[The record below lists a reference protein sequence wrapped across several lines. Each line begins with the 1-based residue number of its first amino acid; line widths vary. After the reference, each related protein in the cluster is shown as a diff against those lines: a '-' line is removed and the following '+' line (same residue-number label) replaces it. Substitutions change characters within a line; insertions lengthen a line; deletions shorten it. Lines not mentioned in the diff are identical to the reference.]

1 MVFLVENGKYVP
13 KVVRLGVSNFDV
25 SEVVSGLNEGDS
37 VAILNVA
44 AMQAR
49 QQEEMD
55 RIRSRGGVPGMQRQQ
70 PQSQQ
75 GGKRQGGGATR

>member
-1 MVFLVENGKYVP
+1 VNNGKYSP
-13 KVVRLGVSNFDV
+13 RTVRLGVSNYDV
-25 SEVVSGLNEGDS
+25 SEVVSGISAGDS

-49 QQEEMD
+49 QQEDMD

-70 PQSQQ
+70 PQQAQ
-75 GGKRQGGGATR
+75 RPGASGNR

>member
-70 PQSQQ
+70 PQGQQ
-75 GGKRQGGGATR
+75 GGQRQGGGATR